1 MGKGLNPMDQIARTG
16 PQLGAALRRR
26 RKQIGLSQEMLAE
39 KVKLRQA
46 TISQLESGDTGIKLG
61 TLLAVVAALDLEFV
75 VRPRS
80 KGRPADI
87 ENIF

>member
-1 MGKGLNPMDQIARTG
+1 MEKEIAPMDQITRTS

-26 RKQIGLSQEMLAE
+26 RKQAGLSQEALAD

-46 TISQLESGDTGIKLG
+46 TISRLENGDTGTELG
-61 TLLAVVAALDLEFV
+61 TLLTVVAALDLEIV

-80 KGRPADI
+80 KGRLADI

>member
-1 MGKGLNPMDQIARTG
+1 MDQITRTS

-26 RKQIGLSQEMLAE
+26 RKQAGLSQVSLAD

-46 TISQLESGDTGIKLG
+46 TISRLESGDTGTKLG
-61 TLLAVVAALDLEFV
+61 TLLDVVAALDLEIV

-80 KGRPADI
+80 KGRAADI
-87 ENIF
+87 EDIF

>member
-1 MGKGLNPMDQIARTG
+1 MDQITRTG
-16 PQLGAALRRR
+16 PQLGAALRRK
-26 RKQIGLSQEMLAE
+26 RKQAGLSQEALGE
-39 KVKLRQA
+39 RINLRQA
-46 TISQLESGDTGIKLG
+46 TISHLESGDTGTKLR
-61 TLLAVVAALDLEFV
+61 TLLDVMAALNLELV